1 MIIHRDQEDFIPGMH
16 GWFNIRKSDKQSTI
30 ETNTKE
36 KKHMFFS
43 LDAEKVFDKIPH
55 QFMLEILESSGIQC
69 TYLNIIEEIYSSIC
83 K

>member
-1 MIIHRDQEDFIPGMH
+1 MQGWFTIKKSINVIHDIHKLKEKIHMII
-16 GWFNIRKSDKQSTI
+16 
-30 ETNTKE
+30 
-36 KKHMFFS
+36 S